1 VHLSQDLV
9 QTLLPGEVHG
19 QGLAQALCR
28 PLLKQEPVE
37 QHAK

>member
-1 VHLSQDLV
+1 
-9 QTLLPGEVHG
+9 
-19 QGLAQALCR
+19 LAQALCR